1 MEGNLPKIK
10 NEGQIESISTETVV
24 NDNLVYYYN
33 HPASSINLDG
43 IGVVLL
49 AGSEVLMLG

>member
-1 MEGNLPKIK
+1 LEGNLPKIK

-33 HPASSINLDG
+33 YPAPSKDLDG

-49 AGSEVLMLG
+49 AGSEVLMLV

>member
-1 MEGNLPKIK
+1 LEGNLPKIK